1 MNRSHV
7 QPEFRR
13 VLCIRTSGSNFRGA
27 ATKWKVQVF
36 EPPMA
41 WVVGALV
48 IFNLIWTFDFYIIFG
63 SLFYLKLDFWKLR
76 DNFIEYI
83 HTKKKNIYK

>member
-1 MNRSHV
+1 
-7 QPEFRR
+7 
-13 VLCIRTSGSNFRGA
+13 
-27 ATKWKVQVF
+27 
-36 EPPMA
+36 MA

-63 SLFYLKLDFWKLR
+63 SLFSDHLKFDFWKLR

-83 HTKKKNIYK
+83 HTKIYRNINKQLPNPKKHIFFDIFCIFIF